1 MANNRRGYYS
11 LMLGGKKRTL
21 HFSFNFW
28 ANLTDKLGIT
38 LEEIG
43 SIFESG
49 FDMSAFRCIIYC
61 GVLTYDQEEDNEIDY
76 NEFKVGAWLDD
87 IKPEEIEN
95 ILTAMTN
102 TRILGNDLNMG
113 IERNTPQKK
122 TTKKTTKKNPS

>member
-76 NEFKVGAWLDD
+76 NEFKVGNWLEDVTAEQ
-87 IKPEEIEN
+87 IQEIVE
-95 ILTAMTN
+95 TMSES
-102 TRILGNDLNMG
+102 RILGNDLNTG
-113 IERNTPQKK
+113 IERNPKIEGK
-122 TTKKTTKKNPS
+122 